1 MKPIKYSSRESII
14 VNLGTKVI
22 YKFPTQTK
30 LFDLARM
37 VVNGRHPENP
47 KEFILESDCHFMIYV
62 IKGKGKIY
70 AGDKV
75 FQVVVGDVIDVPPG
89 NKFACE
95 GKDFEYI
102 ISVYIQRKKTIFSRI
117 FGLIPILVSL
127 FVIFLVGNLTLS
139 NGLSIEGLTIFIS
152 LSIIPLCAIYIFW
165 KY

>member
-1 MKPIKYSSRESII
+1 MPFIHSMKPVKYSSNKATVI
-14 VNLGTKVI
+14 NLGTKVI

-62 IKGKGKIY
+62 IKGSGKIY
-70 AGDKV
+70 AGDEMFSV
-75 FQVVVGDVIDVPPG
+75 SAGDVIYVPPG

-102 ISVYIQRKKTIFSRI
+102 TFDTPAFYPEQS
-117 FGLIPILVSL
+117 
-127 FVIFLVGNLTLS
+127 
-139 NGLSIEGLTIFIS
+139 E
-152 LSIIPLCAIYIFW
+152 IITE
-165 KY
+165 K